1 MRKIVFCSYTVTDYK
16 MFYSNT
22 LGDS

>member
-1 MRKIVFCSYTVTDYK
+1 VTDYK